1 MALDC
6 EPPRLSAALAAEG
19 GADGRFGSLGAYD
32 IALAMQNRRAR
43 VEQSARASGAG
54 GAGGVGPSAPGRAP
68 PLLARLGAAGAYVAE
83 RRVRDAYAHLAA
95 ALAAAADDGEG
106 LLGERLA
113 AVVDVCYEVRAAAA
127 L

>member
-1 MALDC
+1 MPSLWLW
-6 EPPRLSAALAAEG
+6 LSAWRLP
-19 GADGRFGSLGAYD
+19 
-32 IALAMQNRRAR
+32 RRALS
-43 VEQSARASGAG
+43 VAAPLGW
-54 GAGGVGPSAPGRAP
+54 APGRAP

>member
-1 MALDC
+1 MAL
-6 EPPRLSAALAAEG
+6 
-19 GADGRFGSLGAYD
+19 
-32 IALAMQNRRAR
+32 
-43 VEQSARASGAG
+43 
-54 GAGGVGPSAPGRAP
+54 PSAQALVLGLPAQAAAPTDPQPRPLCRGRAAIRCIGA
-68 PLLARLGAAGAYVAE
+68 LARLGAAGAYVAE